1 MNFVKDGSKDVVL
14 DGSMDKR
21 RNVRSVRFVLGE
33 EMDNHK
39 VIEIELSFEFL
50 ILLNMLSLI
59 NIIIELHSL
68 FPKMHLLQKQTFL
81 CIFSPPVAS

>member
-1 MNFVKDGSKDVVL
+1 MNFVKDGSKHLVL

-68 FPKMHLLQKQTFL
+68 FPKMQFITKTN
-81 CIFSPPVAS
+81 FSMYFQPTCS